1 MFINYII
8 DGNTKS
14 EKTKFSLLYKL
25 DFFRISNFELYFF
38 FGIFMLYCMCIC
50 HNKIISIN
58 NDPF

>member
-25 DFFRISNFELYFF
+25 DFLEFLILNCIFF
-38 FGIFMLYCMCIC
+38 SVYLCYTVCVFV
-50 HNKIISIN
+50 IIK
-58 NDPF
+58 

>member
-25 DFFRISNFELYFF
+25 DFFLEFLILNCIF